1 MSAEIASPIAGGAIP
16 AQNSPLIF
24 PPALRGGIDH
34 WDPLITDGLAESREV
49 ILYNGRGV
57 ALSSGKPRNRIED
70 MADDAA
76 AVIRALR
83 LSKVDVLGFEV
94 PPLSWTPKHLCFRSP
109 RCRRNAS
116 HTRLSSGGRQSTAQA
131 FGARISVAGGVRA
144 PARDHGAEAFNI
156 FARPTRSCRRACPY
170 PIPSFAGLA
179 ADPQFTLSFKFKDAA
194 KGFNQKSHVVL

>member
-76 AVIRALR
+76 AVIRALG

-131 FGARISVAGGVRA
+131 LGAWISVAVAFERRHAIMAQKRSTSSPGQ
-144 PARDHGAEAFNI
+144 PDHAAVLVPI
-156 FARPTRSCRRACPY
+156 QYHPSPDWPQIRSLP
-170 PIPSFAGLA
+170 
-179 ADPQFTLSFKFKDAA
+179 
-194 KGFNQKSHVVL
+194 